1 MSIHVASHY
10 VIIKCNRDV
19 ATHFCLD
26 RFINKPC
33 VMGMALIK
41 INSIVFV
48 NCYSRRVF
56 DTVRLLN
63 FLLGTHTETWIR
75 FSCIWTI
82 ISNKEQYTLKCKIGN
97 AMKFHRKVILISQI
111 SNFIVIKTISCGS
124 ICVFCC
130 DQSDGCNAITW
141 PGCCYTRLWVMCAC
155 LRVPLDSRFL
165 THTPT
170 CRLKN
175 HMRLLYLSNDCLKLL
190 DYVRK
195 GKPVLGCKIHA
206 SVLLVL
212 HVNVYRIYRQTSPK
226 QGKTQFYTR
235 AAKRTGK
242 I

>member
-1 MSIHVASHY
+1 MQSRRRDTFLSRSIHKQTLCYGNGADQD
-10 VIIKCNRDV
+10 KLDC
-19 ATHFCLD
+19 FCKLYI
-26 RFINKPC
+26 R
-33 VMGMALIK
+33 
-41 INSIVFV
+41 S
-48 NCYSRRVF
+48 YSRRVF
-56 DTVRLLN
+56 DTVWLLY

-97 AMKFHRKVILISQI
+97 AMKFHRKVMLISQI

-235 AAKRTGK
+235 AANGLVRYNAFSSFMAK
-242 I
+242 